1 MTSSVPHSAADGK
14 ARPIAQA
21 VLPLTAQPIAPIAIL
36 ETLHGD
42 EVILLLLRPSAWLIV
57 LNVLGSLGWILAF
70 TILFMWIPRL
80 PLPQGWIGWNDTQA
94 ALSGAGLCA
103 VRLAWSS
110 LDWSMCWFVLTDR
123 RIITRRGIVSVRLF
137 EAPLAKLQH
146 SIVVQSVSE
155 RVLGLGT
162 IGFATAGSDTFVAM
176 WETVRRPFEVHRTVL
191 EAIERYGNRRDG
203 V

>member
-1 MTSSVPHSAADGK
+1 MNASVSHAVHAQS
-14 ARPIAQA
+14 ARPMPQA
-21 VLPLTAQPIAPIAIL
+21 VLPIDAPHAVPLAIV

-42 EVILLLLRPSAWLIV
+42 EVIILLIRPSAWLIV
-57 LNVLGSLGWILAF
+57 LNALAPMGWILAF

-80 PLPQGWIGWNDTQA
+80 PLPQGLIGWSDVQA
-94 ALSGAGLCA
+94 ASVGFGLCA

-110 LDWSMCWFVLTDR
+110 LEWSMRWFMLTDR
-123 RIITRRGIVSVRLF
+123 RILVRRGVLSVRLF
-137 EAPLAKLQH
+137 EAPLSKIQH

-162 IGFATAGSDTFVAM
+162 IGFATAGSDTFIAI

-191 EAIERYGNRRDG
+191 EAIERFGRRN
-203 V
+203 